1 MATFKHGLDAFA
13 GTGPLFIAGKV
24 TCSGGAASIASVT
37 DPLYQ
42 AGDLTIAYT
51 STGLGT
57 LTIAPFRGR
66 QGVATVQLT
75 AETITTAATVTSCV
89 YTNDSLVV
97 TWQVITCSTGS
108 AADGSFYFQIMGF

>member
-24 TCSGGAASIASVT
+24 TVTGGTAVLAFVT

-42 AGDLTIAYT
+42 AGDLTVAWT

-57 LTIAPFRGR
+57 ITIAPFRGR

-75 AETITTAATVTSCV
+75 AETAATVATVTSST

-97 TWQVITCSTGS
+97 TWTVATSSTGS
-108 AADGSFYFQIMGF
+108 VVDGSFYFQIIGF